1 MKALAAVVSALLL
14 LVSCNRDPNVA
25 KKKYL
30 EMGDTYFKRE
40 QYKQAALLYRNALQQ
55 DPRYGMAHYKL
66 ALTQLKLG
74 QPGAALGELRR
85 AVELLPP
92 ASAERTDANIKL
104 SDLYVLFGAARQA
117 LMKEVDDVARIC

>member
-1 MKALAAVVSALLL
+1 MKVPVAVASALLL

-40 QYKQAALLYRNALQQ
+40 QYKQAALLYRNALQRDQ
-55 DPRYGMAHYKL
+55 KYGMAYYKL
-66 ALTQLKLG
+66 GLTQLKLQNG
-74 QPGAALGELRR
+74 GGALNAFRR

-92 ASAERTDANIKL
+92 GSTERIDANIKL
-104 SDLYVLFGAARQA
+104 SDLYIALGAKDKH
-117 LMKEVDDVARIC
+117 LMADVEVVAQ